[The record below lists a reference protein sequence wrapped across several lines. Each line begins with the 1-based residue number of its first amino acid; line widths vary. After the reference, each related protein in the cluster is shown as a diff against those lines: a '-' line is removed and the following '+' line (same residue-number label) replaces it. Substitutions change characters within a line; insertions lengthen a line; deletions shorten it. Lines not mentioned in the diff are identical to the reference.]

1 MGINVMKI
9 LFYDMGSYTYYDFV
23 SNLKKAG
30 HTCKTVYYHFPDKFE
45 DVFFCERFAWY
56 LTNDCYDAVVSV
68 NFFPL
73 VAKLCHKYHVK
84 YISWCYDSPL
94 EERLSESFDYE
105 TNYIFLFDK
114 VEVSQYQSA
123 GHTRIFHLPLA
134 VNTDRLDS
142 LVFHPSRIASCSAD
156 VSFVG
161 NLYESPLEALLYP
174 AGGFIKG
181 YVEGILQAQL
191 RIYGSY
197 ILDELVTDE
206 LLNVINASFKTIGQ
220 TGVSLNHRGLTYAIA
235 TEITHLERSFLLEQ
249 CGELWDTRFY
259 ASKPYDLKSA
269 KLCGPVK
276 YSDEMPC
283 VFRYSKLNLCPT
295 LKCIQ
300 SGIPLRALDI
310 MGSRG
315 VLLSNWQ
322 PELAEYF
329 EDGKDCIMYES
340 MEDALAKAD
349 FYLQHEDLRK
359 QIAVN
364 GYQKVKENFS
374 YPQRI
379 SALFRTA
386 GIE

>member
-1 MGINVMKI
+1 M
-9 LFYDMGSYTYYDFV
+9 
-23 SNLKKAG
+23 
-30 HTCKTVYYHFPDKFE
+30 
-45 DVFFCERFAWY
+45 
-56 LTNDCYDAVVSV
+56 
-68 NFFPL
+68 
-73 VAKLCHKYHVK
+73 
-84 YISWCYDSPL
+84 
-94 EERLSESFDYE
+94 
-105 TNYIFLFDK
+105 
-114 VEVSQYQSA
+114 
-123 GHTRIFHLPLA
+123 LP
-134 VNTDRLDS
+134 S
-142 LVFHPSRIASCSAD
+142 H
-156 VSFVG
+156 
-161 NLYESPLEALLYP
+161 
-174 AGGFIKG
+174 
-181 YVEGILQAQL
+181 
-191 RIYGSY
+191 
-197 ILDELVTDE
+197 
-206 LLNVINASFKTIGQ
+206 
-220 TGVSLNHRGLTYAIA
+220 
-235 TEITHLERSFLLEQ
+235 
-249 CGELWDTRFY
+249 
-259 ASKPYDLKSA
+259 KSA

-379 SALFRTA
+379 RTLFHTA

>member
-1 MGINVMKI
+1 M
-9 LFYDMGSYTYYDFV
+9 
-23 SNLKKAG
+23 
-30 HTCKTVYYHFPDKFE
+30 
-45 DVFFCERFAWY
+45 
-56 LTNDCYDAVVSV
+56 
-68 NFFPL
+68 
-73 VAKLCHKYHVK
+73 
-84 YISWCYDSPL
+84 
-94 EERLSESFDYE
+94 
-105 TNYIFLFDK
+105 
-114 VEVSQYQSA
+114 
-123 GHTRIFHLPLA
+123 
-134 VNTDRLDS
+134 
-142 LVFHPSRIASCSAD
+142 
-156 VSFVG
+156 
-161 NLYESPLEALLYP
+161 
-174 AGGFIKG
+174 
-181 YVEGILQAQL
+181 
-191 RIYGSY
+191 
-197 ILDELVTDE
+197 
-206 LLNVINASFKTIGQ
+206 LNVINASFKTIGQ

-340 MEDALAKAD
+340 MED
-349 FYLQHEDLRK
+349 LRK

-379 SALFRTA
+379 RTLFHTA